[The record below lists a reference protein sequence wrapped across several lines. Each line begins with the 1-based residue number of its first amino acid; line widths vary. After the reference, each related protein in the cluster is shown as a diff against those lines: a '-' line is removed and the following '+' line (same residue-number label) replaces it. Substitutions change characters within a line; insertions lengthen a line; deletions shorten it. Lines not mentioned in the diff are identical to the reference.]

1 MGSFMASGTNI
12 VSYEL
17 GKVGLPVVNSK
28 GFFMF
33 LAVDASST
41 IDFSRAAIDEGVVD
55 SLPREDIGQTLVC
68 SPSLLKS
75 SRKDGIYRSLCS
87 EKYRESTNPHQ
98 LYGNGPSH
106 VSNGLDMTNV
116 GESSPHYGVDDSEVC
131 SEARP
136 TVEKTIM
143 YTRGPHGLPFQH
155 YARKQLQRR
164 QCWCD
169 FEGTGSEGIR
179 RWQAVERRE
188 ASSKPD
194 HACEKIEQRKEWSM
208 EVVANKCGNL
218 LHIKLTF

>member
-1 MGSFMASGTNI
+1 MSMCRLSLRVYSTLYAITIHLSCLLQVATGGTKRLELSYFNILGSFMASGTNI

-164 QCWCD
+164 QC
-169 FEGTGSEGIR
+169 
-179 RWQAVERRE
+179 
-188 ASSKPD
+188 
-194 HACEKIEQRKEWSM
+194 
-208 EVVANKCGNL
+208 
-218 LHIKLTF
+218 